1 MWKLKANQLF
11 GKITA
16 MKFSKGF
23 MELKLSKSGLSCIED
38 VYTLP
43 VEAVCPNGLPDDDC
57 WPNPNPPLAAVV
69 DVVDGVPNK
78 DPEED

>member
-1 MWKLKANQLF
+1 MWTIKANQLF